1 MVPDST
7 PFREDNMKR
16 MASLTAVAIMA
27 VGTLTACSGGDAYCD
42 KLKDY
47 DKDEDLA
54 EVDFQSEDGQQQLID
69 VMEDLE
75 SDAPDELKDDYLIVI
90 DGFTAIREGK
100 PEDVDPKFQA
110 AFTAIGE
117 DAQENCDV
125 DMGI

>member
-1 MVPDST
+1 
-7 PFREDNMKR
+7 MKR

-54 EVDFQSEDGQQQLID
+54 EVDFQSEEGQQQLID

-75 SDAPDELKDDYLIVI
+75 SDAPDELKDDYMIVI
-90 DGFTAIREGK
+90 DGFTAIKEGK
-100 PEDVDPKFQA
+100 PEGVDQAKLQA